1 MQLIIGLI
9 FILLLQG
16 CNNSESPQ
24 LKSGLVHD
32 AVSITRTDTN
42 AIISKDAINAISLK
56 VADLLKSNISSFN
69 QKEAI
74 SLTSETNYCDTSGV
88 KYSSISSK
96 SQTINMTTEY
106 TNCNETEK
114 VHNGKV
120 NLNYIGINEDSKY
133 PKEFNMKI
141 EETYSFNQLEL
152 FEDVTVE
159 GDVSYHED
167 GQIQKLSFKINGNVS
182 HENENYHLQNITRSV
197 NY

>member
-96 SQTINMTTEY
+96 SQTINTTTEY
-106 TNCNETEK
+106 MNCNETEK
-114 VHNGKV
+114 IHNGKI

-133 PKEFNMKI
+133 PKEFQMKI
-141 EETYSFNQLEL
+141 EETYSFNNLEL
-152 FEDVTVE
+152 FEDVIIE
-159 GDVSYHED
+159 GEVSYHED

-182 HENENYHLQNITRSV
+182 HENENYHLQNITQSID
-197 NY
+197 Y